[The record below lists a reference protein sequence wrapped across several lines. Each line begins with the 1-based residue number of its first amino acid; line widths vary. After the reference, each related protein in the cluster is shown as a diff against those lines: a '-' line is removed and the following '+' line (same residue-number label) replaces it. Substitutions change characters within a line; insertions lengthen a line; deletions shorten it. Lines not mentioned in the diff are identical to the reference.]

1 MPSLDIPALQ
11 QSVSANRYMITT
23 HAKQRMGQRKV
34 TDEDIKHVIVSGEVI
49 EQFPRARPFPKALFM
64 THIKGEPLYVSCAFD
79 GTLTYIITVHWYDP
93 EVWLDPWTR
102 RRKD

>member
-1 MPSLDIPALQ
+1 
-11 QSVSANRYMITT
+11 
-23 HAKQRMGQRKV
+23 
-34 TDEDIKHVIVSGEVI
+34 
-49 EQFPRARPFPKALFM
+49 M

-79 GTLTYIITVHWYDP
+79 GTLTYIIIVHWYDP